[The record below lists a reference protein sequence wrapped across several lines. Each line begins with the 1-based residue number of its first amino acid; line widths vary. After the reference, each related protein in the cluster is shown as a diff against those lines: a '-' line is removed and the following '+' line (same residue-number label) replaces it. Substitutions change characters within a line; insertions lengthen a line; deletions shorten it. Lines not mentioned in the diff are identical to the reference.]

1 MNAPAAPPSP
11 PPRKRRGSVL
21 RIVGWLLLL
30 VVLLLVLAAGA
41 ATLWASRDGSL
52 ATALRLAGDRLPL
65 SAQGARGAILG
76 GGEIAHLSWEQ
87 DGLRVDVEHAVLDW
101 RPRALLQRRLHVA
114 RLAAGRISIDA
125 HSTPKANKPPSSG
138 LPDSLALPL
147 GLRIDIDA
155 LQIDEVR
162 LQGEPVR
169 TLRDLRANYHYDG
182 QQHALELLSA
192 QYADDDD
199 YQATLQARATAG
211 ARAPMPIS
219 AQLSGAASARL
230 PKAAE
235 PVLAAV
241 QANVG
246 GTLHDMQAQVRVQG
260 APGGAGEAL
269 RLPALPT
276 PDASLQTEANLDWP
290 SAGEAPPLRLDAQ
303 ATITPQDPLPLHEA
317 VAELHALDLS
327 ALLPDAPR
335 TDLAAQ
341 INVTPVAPGSASGG
355 MGLALKAK
363 IRNDRAGPWDAQRLP
378 VDRITADASW
388 QGGVAQVERLLVE
401 LADGSLEARGQW
413 RSMTDGGAGQW
424 QVQGRITHINPALL
438 HGQLAAFPV
447 DGTLEASGQGANA
460 DFDVALDAAEVAAN
474 DQAGDSDALAAQL
487 RALALRQV
495 RASGRFADG
504 LLTLRQLLVQTDDA
518 RLDGQAKVDLA
529 DPAQPTVDS
538 DITLAAPGLQLN
550 VQTEQLAPTSGAG
563 QAALD
568 LSDAA
573 ATLEW
578 AQTLPGAADAL
589 AGARASGTAKLDAAW
604 EGGWLQPVLQARLGV
619 PQLDFTPPAK
629 DGEKAD
635 TVQVRALDTTVS
647 GSLEQAKLA
656 LRGRVLQ
663 PAQGVDLQLALDTE
677 GGWAD
682 RVLTL
687 DPLQLKVGEASASGH
702 AKLDLSDTFKAD
714 ADLQF
719 KAPGLAG
726 TVNGALAP
734 KTGDGRAQIKLSD
747 AAATLRWAR
756 TLPGAARALA
766 GASASGTATLDA
778 RWQGGLDNP
787 HIDASLGI
795 PRLDYVASEAAN
807 SLSVRDLQ
815 ARLAGDLAQATL
827 SANGHVVQ
835 GERGM
840 DLKLAADGGRA
851 TDKPHAWR
859 LRLGE
864 LAAQL
869 ELPELG
875 PGQWQI
881 ASNNPVPISWNPAQG
896 GQLDVAAGELTI
908 TSPAPRHQSRII
920 WEPVRLRNGQLHS
933 AGRITELPLEWAQRV
948 AGEQLQDAGISGDI
962 VFGGQWDIQ
971 MGQALKVSARLERVS
986 GDLDINTGG
995 AASGDDGT
1003 VRARLRQAL
1012 LEVSNSGNDVH
1023 VNLKWDSER
1032 AGTVDGQFST
1042 RLTASRGDGGQTRW
1056 TWSEQAPLQ
1065 GHLKADLPEISVWSL
1080 LAPPGW
1086 RLHGSLGADVQIS
1099 GSAAQPQVSGTL
1111 SADDLAMRSV
1121 VDGLQFE
1128 DGRLR
1133 ARMQGTR
1140 LLVDEFILHGAG
1152 EDGSGG
1158 SIRVTGEAG
1167 LLDGEPAARM
1177 QAVIDQLHASVRDD
1191 REVIA
1196 SGQVNAAYRDQTV
1209 SAQGTLTVDRARIHL
1224 PDESRPSLG
1233 NDVFIH
1239 RPGPDN
1245 HASPATAQSTTE
1257 SADDAAQARANA
1269 SSSPLRANM
1278 DIQIN
1283 LGEDFQVQGMGIDTR
1298 LAGTLALTAN
1308 GPLAEMPTLKGR
1320 VETVGGTFR
1329 AYGQFLNIQHGR
1341 VFFSG
1346 DASNPGLDILALRP
1360 NYTSDQE
1367 IGALIQGTALLPQV
1381 KLYSK
1386 PTLPDDQVLAWLILG
1401 HAAPEDGG
1409 EAAMMQAAALALLG
1423 GRDSGGVASSFGLD
1437 ELSFGSGNG
1446 EGLSGASVTLG
1457 KRLSDRLYTAYEHSL
1472 SGTGGV
1478 LMIFYELSRRWVLRG
1493 QASQSSAVDL
1503 IYRLSYD

>member
-1 MNAPAAPPSP
+1 MNTPSDSPPAPAP
-11 PPRKRRGSVL
+11 KRRRGVL
-21 RIVGWLLLL
+21 RILAWLLLAL
-30 VVLLLVLAAGA
+30 LLLLVLAVGGGS
-41 ATLWASRDGSL
+41 LWASRDGSL
-52 ATALRLAGDRLPL
+52 ATALRLAADHLPL

-76 GGEIAHLSWEQ
+76 GGEIDHLTWEQ

-101 RPRALLQRRLHVA
+101 RPRELLQRRLHVL
-114 RLAAGRISIDA
+114 RLSADRIVVEDRSA
-125 HSTPKANKPPSSG
+125 PKKDKPPSSG

-147 GLRIDIDA
+147 GLRIDVDA
-155 LQIDEVR
+155 LQIDELR
-162 LQGEPVR
+162 LQGEPER
-169 TLRDLRANYHYDG
+169 TLRDLRVNYHYDG
-182 QQHALELLSA
+182 AQHALELQNA
-192 QYADDDD
+192 QYADEDN
-199 YQATLQARATAG
+199 QATLQARATAG
-211 ARAPMPIS
+211 ARAPMPVS
-219 AQLSGAASARL
+219 VQLSGAASARL
-230 PKAAE
+230 PSGTE
-235 PVLAAV
+235 PVLAAL
-241 QANVG
+241 QASVS
-246 GTLHDMQAQVRVQG
+246 GTLHQMQAQIRVQG
-260 APGGAGEAL
+260 APGAAGEGL
-269 RLPALPT
+269 QLPALPA
-276 PDASLQTEANLDWP
+276 PDASLQTEANLNWP
-290 SAGEAPPLRLDAQ
+290 SAGAAPPLRLDAQ
-303 ATITPQDPLPLHEA
+303 ATVTPDDPLPLQEA
-317 VAELHALDLS
+317 VVELHALDLS
-327 ALLPDAPR
+327 ALLPGLPG

-341 INVTPVAPGSASGG
+341 ITATPVAPSKAGSG

-363 IRNDRAGPWDAQRLP
+363 IRNDRAGPWDSQLLP
-378 VDRITADASW
+378 VDRVTADASW
-388 QGGVAQVERLLVE
+388 QDGVASVEHLLVE
-401 LADGSLEARGQW
+401 LAEGSVETSGQWHSPGTVDGS
-413 RSMTDGGAGQW
+413 AGRW
-424 QVQGRITHINPALL
+424 QVQAQITHVNPALL
-438 HGQLAAFPV
+438 HGQLAAFPI
-447 DGTLEASGQGANA
+447 DGTLAANGQDANA
-460 DFDVALDAAEVAAN
+460 DFDLALDAAEGAA
-474 DQAGDSDALAAQL
+474 DAQAGDEDALAAQL

-495 RASGRFADG
+495 RANGRFADG
-504 LLTLRQLLVQTDDA
+504 LLTLRGLLVQTDDA
-518 RLDGQAKVDLA
+518 RLDGQATVNLA
-529 DPAQPTVDS
+529 DPAQPAVDS
-538 DITLAAPGLQLN
+538 QITLAAPGLKLD
-550 VQTEQLAPTSGAG
+550 VQTEQLSASSGAG

-568 LSDAA
+568 LGDAA
-573 ATLEW
+573 ATLKW

-589 AGARASGTAKLDAAW
+589 AGARANGAAKLDAAW
-604 EGGWLQPVLQARLGV
+604 EGGWLQPVLNARLDV
-619 PQLDFTPPAK
+619 PQLDFTPPAR
-629 DGEKAD
+629 DGKAMD
-635 TVQVRALDTTVS
+635 TVQLRALSTTVN
-647 GSLEQAKLA
+647 GGLEQATLA
-656 LRGRVLQ
+656 LKGRVLQ

-682 RVLTL
+682 QVLTL
-687 DPLQLKVGEASASGH
+687 DSLQLKAGDASASGH
-702 AKLDLSDTFKAD
+702 ATLDLSDAFKTD
-714 ADLQF
+714 TDLQF
-719 KAPGLAG
+719 KAPGLTG
-726 TVNGALAP
+726 VIKGALAARA
-734 KTGDGRAQIKLSD
+734 GDGNAQIKLDD

-756 TLPGAARALA
+756 TLPGAAQALA
-766 GASASGTATLDA
+766 GASASGTAQLDA

-787 HIDASLGI
+787 RIDASLGV
-795 PRLDYVASEAAN
+795 PRLDYAAGDAAN

-827 SANGHVVQ
+827 SANGHIVQ
-835 GERGM
+835 GERTV
-840 DLKLAADGGRA
+840 DLKLAADGGRT
-851 TDKPHAWR
+851 TDGKDAWR
-859 LRLGE
+859 LRLSE

-881 ASNNPVPISWNPAQG
+881 TSSNPVPISWNPAQG
-896 GQLDVAAGELTI
+896 GQLDVAAGELSI

-971 MGQALKVSARLERVS
+971 MGQALKVQARLERVS
-986 GDLDINTGG
+986 GDLDINAGN
-995 AASGDDGT
+995 GDTAT
-1003 VRARLRQAL
+1003 VRAGLHQAL
-1012 LEVSNSGNDVH
+1012 LDISNSGNDVH
-1023 VNLKWDSER
+1023 VDLKWDSER
-1032 AGTVDGQFST
+1032 AGTVDGQVST
-1042 RLTASRGDGGQTRW
+1042 RLTPKRSGDGQTQ
-1056 TWSEQAPLQ
+1056 WSWSAQAPLQ
-1065 GHLKADLPEISVWSL
+1065 GHLKATLPEISVWSL

-1086 RLHGSLGADVQIS
+1086 RLHGSLGADVQVS

-1140 LLVDEFILHGAG
+1140 LLVDEFVLHGAG

-1177 QAVIDQLHASVRDD
+1177 QAVIDKLHASVRDD

-1209 SAQGTLTVDRARIHL
+1209 SAQGTLTVDRARIQL

-1233 NDVFIH
+1233 SDVFIH
-1239 RPGPDN
+1239 GPGQDED
-1245 HASPATAQSTTE
+1245 TAAGSA
-1257 SADDAAQARANA
+1257 ADDAAKAKANA
-1269 SSSPLRANM
+1269 DSSPLRANM
-1278 DIQIN
+1278 DIKIN

-1298 LAGTLALTAN
+1298 MAGTLALTAD

-1329 AYGQFLNIQHGR
+1329 AYGQFLNIQRGR

-1423 GRDSGGVASSFGLD
+1423 GRESGGVASSFGLD

-1446 EGLSGASVTLG
+1446 EGLAGASVTLG